1 VKQIEADLGNVIIA
15 YLKLGFI
22 ERHCW
27 SVQKVCFTF
36 YKYNHW

>member
-27 SVQKVCFTF
+27 PVQKSMLYFLQI
-36 YKYNHW
+36 